1 MRKDGKLPSSGN
13 MTVQVFNVSEGG
25 LSPESM
31 STTWQVAENRQTNQ
45 ICTVQSLG
53 KEEFLQLIERY
64 VKTTH
69 AKTHHQYT
77 LDVLGV
83 FFIDNKS
90 TFTDICN
97 RQLLWHGSRPTDWV
111 GILSEGLEI
120 APPEAP
126 VTGYIFRK
134 GVYFADI
141 WSKSANYCF
150 ATRSKNVGLLLLCDV
165 SLGTTND
172 LLAADYDADQLLRG
186 KQSVMGKG
194 RIAPDPGNIHT
205 MSDGCVVPLGPT
217 CDTKVHNPHGYTLE
231 CNEYVIYDVKQ
242 IKMRYLVKLRFN
254 FKKLSAVQYKT
265 TKLLSLLYLLYT
277 LFVQ

>member
-1 MRKDGKLPSSGN
+1 RLNGQ
-13 MTVQVFNVSEGG
+13 TVCF
-25 LSPESM
+25 
-31 STTWQVAENRQTNQ
+31 TK
-45 ICTVQSLG
+45 C
-53 KEEFLQLIERY
+53 QLIERY

-69 AKTHHQYT
+69 AKTHHPYT

-83 FFIDNKS
+83 FFIDKKS
-90 TFTDICN
+90 TFIDICN

-111 GILSEGLEI
+111 GILSEGLKI
-120 APPEAP
+120 AAPEAP
-126 VTGYIFRK
+126 VTGYMFGK

-141 WSKSANYCF
+141 CSKSANCCF

-165 SLGTTND
+165 RLASSND

-217 CDTKVHNPHGYTLE
+217 CDTKVHNSHGYTLD

-254 FKKLSAVQYKT
+254 FK
-265 TKLLSLLYLLYT
+265 
-277 LFVQ
+277 